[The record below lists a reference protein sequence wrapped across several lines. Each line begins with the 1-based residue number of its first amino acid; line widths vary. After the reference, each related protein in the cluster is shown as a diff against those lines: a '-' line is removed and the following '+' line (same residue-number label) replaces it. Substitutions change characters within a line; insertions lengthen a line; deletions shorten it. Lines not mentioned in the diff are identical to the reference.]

1 MMGMK
6 KEWKSDHTPLT
17 ETDTKI
23 HELVASAIAREYPTH
38 MLMSEEGCDDEACK
52 TAEYLWVCDPVDG
65 THNFSHG
72 IPTAT
77 FVLALV
83 KDGEPILAII
93 NDPFMDRLYYAEKGK
108 GAFMNDKAIHV
119 SDSTSVK
126 KTVIGIGKWYD
137 GVINLFPIAEELRN
151 RNVRL
156 VAGLSIDYFGALVG
170 AGEFSAC
177 IFGGKG
183 AHDTVA
189 IKLIV
194 EEAGGRA
201 TDLFGENTRYDRE
214 VAGQV
219 ASNGLVHDE
228 ILQILKDYARE

>member
-1 MMGMK
+1 MKQNFIMGMK

-23 HELVASAIAREYPTH
+23 HELVASAIAREYPEH
-38 MLMSEEGCDDEACK
+38 SLMSEESCEDEECK
-52 TAEYLWVCDPVDG
+52 EAEYTWICDPVDG

-83 KDGEPILAII
+83 KNGEPILAVI
-93 NDPFMDRLYYAEKGK
+93 NDPFMDRMYYAEKGK
-108 GAFMNDKAIHV
+108 GAYMNDKAIHV
-119 SDSTSVK
+119 LDSNSVK

-137 GVINLFPIAEELRN
+137 GVVNLFPIAEELRN

-156 VAGLSIDYFGALVG
+156 VAGLSIDYFGALVA

-183 AHDTVA
+183 AHDTVNYLWK
-189 IKLIV
+189 KLGEGQQICMDKILATIV
-194 EEAGGRA
+194 R
-201 TDLFGENTRYDRE
+201 LRDRWP
-214 VAGQV
+214 VMV
-219 ASNGLVHDE
+219 LCTM
-228 ILQILKDYARE
+228 RF